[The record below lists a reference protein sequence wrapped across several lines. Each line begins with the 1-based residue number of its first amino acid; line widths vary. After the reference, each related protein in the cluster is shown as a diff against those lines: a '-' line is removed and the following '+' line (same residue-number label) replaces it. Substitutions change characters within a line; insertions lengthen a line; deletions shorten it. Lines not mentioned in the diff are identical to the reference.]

1 MNFARKIIDS
11 DRLID
16 IIDLPE
22 ELKKTEVEIIVL
34 PTQNTH
40 PVKKHHK
47 KNVVDELIDNPLKI
61 ENFKPFSRKEIYE
74 R

>member
-11 DRLID
+11 ECLID

-22 ELKKTEVEIIVL
+22 ELKEMEVEIIVL
-34 PTQNTH
+34 PTQNI
-40 PVKKHHK
+40 PSYKKRHK
-47 KNVVDELIDNPLKI
+47 KNFIDELIDNPLKI